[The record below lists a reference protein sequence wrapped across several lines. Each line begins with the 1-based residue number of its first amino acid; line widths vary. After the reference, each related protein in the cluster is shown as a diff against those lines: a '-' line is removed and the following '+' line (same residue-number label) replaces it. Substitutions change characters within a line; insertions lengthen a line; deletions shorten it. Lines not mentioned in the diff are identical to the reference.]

1 MYPYY
6 FFDST
11 MIVLIPAIILAMYA
25 QSKVKSTYAKY
36 VRVPSRKGYTGADA
50 ARIIL
55 DKNGL
60 SNVKIQHIG
69 GVLSDHYDPRSRVLR
84 LSDQVY
90 RGTSIAS
97 SAIAAHEVG
106 HAIQHAKNYAPLT
119 FRNAIVPVVN
129 FASNL
134 SWFFIMAGFFFSG
147 MQGLLDIGIILFT
160 ASVVFQIVTLPVEFN
175 ASSRAIDE
183 LESVGVLTREEIPHS
198 KKVLNAA
205 ALTYV
210 AATATAV
217 AQLIRLLLIRDRR
230 RN

>member
-1 MYPYY
+1 MYP
-6 FFDST
+6 FFYDST
-11 MIVLIPAIILAMYA
+11 MIILIPAIILAMYA

-36 VRVPSRKGYTGADA
+36 VRIPSKKGYTGADA
-50 ARIIL
+50 ARAIL

-60 SNVKIQHIG
+60 SDVNIQHIG
-69 GVLSDHYDPRSRVLR
+69 GVLSDHYDPRTRVLR

-106 HAIQHAKNYAPLT
+106 HAIQHAKSYAPLT

-134 SWFFIMAGFFFSG
+134 SWFFIMAGLIFAG
-147 MQGLLDIGIILFT
+147 MQSLLDIGIILFT
-160 ASVVFQIVTLPVEFN
+160 GAVIFQIVTLPVEFN
-175 ASSRAIDE
+175 ASSRALSE
-183 LESVGVLTREEIPHS
+183 LESVGVLTREEIPQS

-217 AQLIRLLLIRDRR
+217 AQLIRLLVIRDRR
-230 RN
+230 R

>member
-1 MYPYY
+1 MYP
-6 FFDST
+6 FFYDST
-11 MIVLIPAIILAMYA
+11 MIILIPAIILAMYA

-36 VRVPSRKGYTGADA
+36 VRIPSKKGYTGADA
-50 ARIIL
+50 ARAIL

-60 SNVKIQHIG
+60 SDVNIQHIG
-69 GVLSDHYDPRSRVLR
+69 GVLSDHYDPRTRVLR

-106 HAIQHAKNYAPLT
+106 HAIQHAKSYAPLI

-134 SWFFIMAGFFFSG
+134 SWFFIMAGLIFAG
-147 MQGLLDIGIILFT
+147 MQSLLDIGIILFT
-160 ASVVFQIVTLPVEFN
+160 GAVIFQIVTLPVEFN
-175 ASSRAIDE
+175 ASSRALSE
-183 LESVGVLTREEIPHS
+183 LESVGVLTREEIPQS

-230 RN
+230 R